1 MDAYK
6 RGSIPLRLPIKVLY
20 GTGDRHGGFHET
32 ECHDNRLWH
41 SQLLF
46 NMKDVLFLLGAMDP
60 EMEMI
65 LSILSK
71 LGMPHRH
78 AMVDGKPVHSGNAY
92 EADPIEYEGTL
103 VFIECAFADGRPESS
118 VVIDHHR
125 EGDPGYGV
133 GPDDFHKGSSLGQL
147 LGFLAG
153 KLLDFHVLGWEAF
166 EGDGFPRIYPSRGV
180 LLMATTEC
188 WDYLIP
194 NEVVLTM
201 AADHCLGAA
210 YKGQCPGVSPE
221 AMRSHR
227 TRVRSAFQGI
237 SPEEL
242 ETLVASAEVELE
254 KAPEF
259 SPGIKDMRRDTPV
272 PELPEAALRKGIGY
286 ISGPL
291 VGKDG
296 RRKFTCSGSREQ
308 VEAFIQANPRGLVDV
323 YGDPARGFAG
333 GYEK

>member
-1 MDAYK
+1 
-6 RGSIPLRLPIKVLY
+6 
-20 GTGDRHGGFHET
+20 
-32 ECHDNRLWH
+32 
-41 SQLLF
+41 
-46 NMKDVLFLLGAMDP
+46 MDP

-71 LGMPHRH
+71 LSMPHQH
-78 AMVDGKPVHSGNAY
+78 ATVDGKPVHSGNAY
-92 EADPIEYEGTL
+92 KADRIEHEGTL
-103 VFIECAFADGRPESS
+103 VFIECAPADGRPSDS
-118 VVIDHHR
+118 VVVDHHR
-125 EGDPGYGV
+125 EGDPGYGIE
-133 GPDDFHKGSSLGQL
+133 PDEFFKGSSLGQL
-147 LGFLAG
+147 LVYLAEQ
-153 KLLDFHVLGWEAF
+153 LLDFSPLGWEALG
-166 EGDGFPRIYPSRGV
+166 GDGFPLIYQSSGQ
-180 LLMATTEC
+180 LLLAAAQY
-188 WDYLIP
+188 WDYLLP
-194 NEVVLTM
+194 KEVVLTM

-259 SPGIKDMRRDTPV
+259 SPDIKDMRRDTPV

-291 VGKDG
+291 VGRDG
-296 RRKFTCSGSREQ
+296 RRKFTCSGNTEQ
-308 VEAFIQANPRGLVDV
+308 VETFLSTNPLGLVDV

>member
-1 MDAYK
+1 M
-6 RGSIPLRLPIKVLY
+6 
-20 GTGDRHGGFHET
+20 
-32 ECHDNRLWH
+32 
-41 SQLLF
+41 
-46 NMKDVLFLLGAMDP
+46 LGAMDP

-65 LSILSK
+65 ERIISRMRLL
-71 LGMPHRH
+71 HCH
-78 AMVDGKPVHSGNAY
+78 ATANGEPVHSGNAY
-92 EADPIEYEGTL
+92 KADRIEHEGTL
-103 VFIECAFADGRPESS
+103 VFIECAFADGRPEGS

-153 KLLDFHVLGWEAF
+153 KLLDFPALDWEAF
-166 EGDGFPRIYPSRGV
+166 EGDGFPRIYPSEGV

-210 YKGQCPGVSPE
+210 YKGQCPSVSPE
-221 AMRSHR
+221 AMREHR
-227 TRVRSAFQGI
+227 TRIRSAFQGI

-259 SPGIKDMRRDTPV
+259 SSGLKDMRRDAPV
-272 PELPEAALRKGIGY
+272 PELPEAALRKGMGY

-291 VGKDG
+291 VGRDG
-296 RRKFTCSGSREQ
+296 RRKFTCSGNTEQ
-308 VEAFIQANPRGLVDV
+308 VETFLSTNPLGLVDL